1 MCMYI
6 FETENRLL
14 HKHLHPYLDQFLN
27 RIKSHFVHD
36 FYLDFQTV
44 KVKTLL
50 QVKNIG
56 REKQT
61 FTDWDYFNCY
71 LWRVLDNPV
80 STCVGN
86 AVLNNIISTKDY
98 LC

>member
-1 MCMYI
+1 MCVYI

-56 REKQT
+56 RENRHSQI
-61 FTDWDYFNCY
+61 
-71 LWRVLDNPV
+71 
-80 STCVGN
+80 G
-86 AVLNNIISTKDY
+86 IISIVIYGGY
-98 LC
+98 LTIQCRHV